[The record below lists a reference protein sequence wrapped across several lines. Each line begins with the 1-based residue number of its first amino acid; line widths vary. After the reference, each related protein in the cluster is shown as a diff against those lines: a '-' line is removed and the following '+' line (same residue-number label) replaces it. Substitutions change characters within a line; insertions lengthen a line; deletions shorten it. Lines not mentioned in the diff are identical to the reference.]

1 MSGPHLRQW
10 ENMLVKLVMGTI
22 AILMLSTVQAAQA
35 PVVVAIPVKQEVK
48 EVEELTV
55 DQMVYKYAEQYN
67 VSPTLMFK
75 IMNCENTGRIPTLQ
89 SGLRYTVDHP
99 EWGVKA
105 GDRELSYG
113 LVQIHLPSHPTV
125 TYEQATDPEFSVEF
139 LAKGLVS
146 GVRWS
151 CNK

>member
-1 MSGPHLRQW
+1 
-10 ENMLVKLVMGTI
+10 
-22 AILMLSTVQAAQA
+22 MLSNVNAAQA
-35 PVVVAIPVKQEVK
+35 PVVVAKTVQNPV
-48 EVEELTV
+48 TNV
-55 DQMVYKYAEQYN
+55 DNLVYKYAEQYN

-75 IMNCENTGRIPTLQ
+75 IINCENVDRVPTLQ
-89 SGLRYTVDHP
+89 SRIRYTRDHQ

-125 TYEQATDPEFSVEF
+125 TYEQAIDPEFSIHF
-139 LAKGLVS
+139 LAKGLVD
-146 GVRWS
+146 GVSWS

>member
-1 MSGPHLRQW
+1 MSGSHIRQW
-10 ENMLVKLVMGTI
+10 QNMLVKLVISTI

-35 PVVVAIPVKQEVK
+35 PVVVAIPVKQVI
-48 EVEELTV
+48 TV

-75 IMNCENTGRIPTLQ
+75 IMNCENTARIPTLQ

-125 TYEQATDPEFSVEF
+125 TYEQATDPEFSIEF

-146 GVRWS
+146 GVKWS